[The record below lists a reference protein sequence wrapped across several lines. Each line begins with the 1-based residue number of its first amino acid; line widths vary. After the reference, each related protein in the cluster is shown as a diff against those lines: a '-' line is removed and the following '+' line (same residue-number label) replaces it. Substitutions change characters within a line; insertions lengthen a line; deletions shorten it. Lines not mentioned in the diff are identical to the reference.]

1 MRDASKNPR
10 PRKYA
15 SDAERQAAY
24 RARYAIVQVRLKP
37 EMVAKI
43 EGIAESRDLPRA
55 DILAELIGFA
65 LANRHWHT
73 APRFA
78 PPVVKVAQGRR
89 RATKFSGIEIEGD
102 DDA

>member
-1 MRDASKNPR
+1 MKKNPR

-24 RARYAIVQVRLKP
+24 RNRYAIVQVRLKP
-37 EMVAKI
+37 ETAVKI
-43 EGIAESRDLPRA
+43 ESICESRDIPRA
-55 DILAELIGFA
+55 DLLAELIGFA
-65 LANRHWHT
+65 LANNHWHT

-78 PPVVKVAQGRR
+78 PPVVKMSQGRR
-89 RATKFSGIEIEGD
+89 RATKFSGLEIEGE